1 MQAIIETFQKVVI
14 QIATP
19 YGAGTGFYLAD
30 FQLIITNYHVV
41 AGCRQVAIS
50 GKHFKKNL
58 AEVVFINVGKDLAFI
73 QIPATIDYDFPKV
86 ELAQKNVQDGDT
98 IIAIGHP
105 YGLSFTATRG
115 IVSKARRL
123 YKNTYYIQLDAAINP
138 GNSGGPLVNEA
149 GEIVGVNSFML
160 SEGKD
165 LGFALHCQYLKEDLE
180 EFIKLGRKE
189 SLRCPSCANVVIEA
203 SLSSDHCPH
212 CGTVLTRLSK
222 EVFQPTGVAKIIED
236 LLNELGKNAILARVG
251 ANRWEIVE
259 GSAKISLHYQPET
272 GYIFADS
279 RLCSLPKSNIG
290 DIYSYLLHENYHL
303 QGLRFSVHGQDVVL
317 SMALFAQHLEPASAR
332 KQLSYLI
339 KKSDEYDNILVQD
352 YGASWRES
360 EAF

>member
-1 MQAIIETFQKVVI
+1 MQAILETFQKVVI

-30 FQLIITNYHVV
+30 FELIVTNYHVV

-50 GKHFKKNL
+50 GKYLKKSL

-73 QIPATIDYDFPKV
+73 KMPEETRYDFPKV
-86 ELAQKNVQDGDT
+86 ELAHKNVQDGDT
-98 IIAIGHP
+98 ITAIGHP

-115 IVSKARRL
+115 IVSKAKRL

-149 GEIVGVNSFML
+149 GEIVGVNTFIL

-165 LGFALHCQYLKEDLE
+165 LGFALHAQYLKEDLE
-180 EFIKLGRKE
+180 EFVKLERKE
-189 SLRCPSCANVVIEA
+189 SLRCPSCANMVVEA
-203 SLSSDHCPH
+203 TLTNDYCPH
-212 CGTVLTRLSK
+212 CGTALTRLSQ
-222 EVFQPTGVAKIIED
+222 EDFQPTGVAKIIED
-236 LLNELGKNAILARVG
+236 LLYELGKNAVLARVG

-259 GSAKISLHYQPET
+259 GSAKIFLHYQPET

-279 RLCSLPKSNIG
+279 QLCSLPKSNIS
-290 DIYSYLLHENYHL
+290 DIYSYLLHENYQL
-303 QGLRFSVHGQDVVL
+303 QGLRFSVHEQDVVL
-317 SMALFAQHLEPASAR
+317 SMALFAQYLEPASAR
-332 KQLSYLI
+332 KQLYYLI

-360 EAF
+360 EVF